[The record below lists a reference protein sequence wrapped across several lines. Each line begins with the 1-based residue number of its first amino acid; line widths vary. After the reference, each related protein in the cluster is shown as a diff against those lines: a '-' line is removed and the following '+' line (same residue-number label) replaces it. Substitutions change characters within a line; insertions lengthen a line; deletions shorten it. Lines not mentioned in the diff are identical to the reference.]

1 MTDKKTCSFVF
12 TGDIGF
18 DRYMDKKW
26 EDPELL
32 SSEVLD
38 FLHSGDH
45 VVANV
50 EGPLLDVAANT
61 TTEGVQQLLHTMN
74 PAAVEV
80 LKKMQADV
88 WNICNN
94 HIMDA
99 GKEGMEATLSE
110 AEKAGVQTLGAG
122 LDLEQA
128 ARPLIFPEA
137 GGIGLIGVGYQRGC
151 KPAGPEKAGCL
162 NWADFETIQS
172 RIDEIKKTCRWCVI
186 VSHGGEEFTALPTPY
201 TRDRYL
207 KYLEMGADI
216 VVCHH
221 PHVPM
226 NYETVGGK
234 AIFYSLGNFIFDT
247 DYQRAQYNTEF
258 GLLLKINFS
267 EDRFEFEA
275 LGLKIERGTEH
286 VVKWELPRIFTD
298 VQPDQYELLEPLA
311 AKMFVAATKRQQI
324 YLNPREFTDATP
336 EKWAEHFAN
345 PRRSGRVEG
354 EALDFF
360 IVLPLAER
368 EKEKAWEKSN
378 LEDVKAYILEQM
390 LDKARA

>member
-1 MTDKKTCSFVF
+1 MSEKKCSLVF

-26 EDPELL
+26 EDPDLL
-32 SSEVLD
+32 APEILE

-74 PAAVEV
+74 PEAVSV

-99 GKEGMEATLSE
+99 GAEGMEATLKE
-110 AEKAGVQTLGAG
+110 AANAGVRTLGAG
-122 LDLEQA
+122 MNLKKA
-128 ARPLIFPEA
+128 AEPVVFREA
-137 GGIGLIGVGYQRGC
+137 GGIGLLGVGYQRGC
-151 KPAGPEKAGCL
+151 KPAGEDKAGCL
-162 NWADFETIQS
+162 NWADFDSIQAG
-172 RIDEIKKTCRWCVI
+172 IDEIKKSCRWCII

-207 KYLEMGADI
+207 KYLDMGADI

-226 NYETVGGK
+226 NYETVGNK

-247 DYQRAQYNTEF
+247 PYQRAQFNTEY
-258 GLLLKINFS
+258 GILLKLTFTEETYS
-267 EDRFEFEA
+267 FQP
-275 LGLKIERGTEH
+275 LGLKIDRETER
-286 VVKWELPRIFTD
+286 VVQWQLPRIFAD
-298 VQPDQYELLEPLA
+298 VQSDQYELLEPLA

-324 YLNPREFTDATP
+324 YLNPKEFKDANP

-360 IVLPLAER
+360 VVLPLAEK
-368 EKEKAWEKSN
+368 EKEKAWEKSH
-378 LEDVKAYILEQM
+378 LDDVKDYILEQM
-390 LDKARA
+390 